1 MKIDIFKILKQN
13 LRGKMIAKILIIGED
28 KLYIRAFC
36 TQLAELG
43 YGEKNIWVFP
53 SVNAAVSMAVAG
65 ISVIFTDMSNENH
78 CAKRFR
84 SLENHYKD
92 IPIIIL
98 SPAEGLDATLN
109 LINNGANDYLL
120 KEDMDIKALDK
131 ALKLVANK
139 KRKVINDGNKKLI
152 DIIKEQKK
160 QLEDILGSINDVVW
174 QRRADDFSL
183 IYINNAC
190 KDVYGYTPDEMLSE
204 HGKTLEHI
212 HPDDREKLNNKIKRT
227 LRDGHGGIE
236 YRIIDR
242 NGQVK
247 HIYGHSSIQYKDGKP
262 FVYNGV
268 SVDITGI
275 RNAEHALQ
283 EKMQEIEELYESITE
298 RFFSMD
304 SNWMVTYVNKQFEIF
319 YSRGKKDIIGKSVF
333 EIFPKLKESP
343 FYDHLKR
350 ALEEKV
356 VIHTDGPS
364 PTWNMYIAVDAYPTK
379 DGIAVFIKDIT
390 EQKELQDKVLNEEQ
404 KLRAIINNTRDII
417 WYVDKDQNIIS
428 GNQAFYDRIAV
439 MTNNKD
445 YSEVTNND
453 FKEAEVIKW
462 NAFFARALAG
472 EHFKVIEE
480 NVVNNKK
487 VFEEISFNPIPDKDN
502 NIVGISCF
510 SRDITEE
517 KTLQD
522 QIFKEQQNLK
532 ALINNTSDFIWSVD
546 TNLNIVS
553 INEPFVDFIS
563 GLSNRVLK
571 PGDYIAFS
579 DFGEDLKKMWLDAY
593 AKALSGKRVKF
604 DDEATINGTT
614 FYTEK
619 SLNPIFDSTG
629 EIVGVSC
636 FARDKS
642 EEVKLRKQIQKDE
655 QSLRATINNTRDHI
669 WSVDKDLN
677 IIFLNQSAKEFVFNI
692 TGQTLGAGDFVLP
705 EGFSQAFIDTR
716 LAHYRKALT
725 GLAFSI
731 VDELYD
737 NDEISYME
745 TAFNPIRDFDGNVIG
760 VNCYSR
766 DITAQKK
773 HLARIEL
780 QNAKLKEIA
789 WIQSHKVRGPVS
801 SILGLTNL
809 FNYEDST
816 DNINHE
822 IILRIQTATMHLD
835 EIVKEVVSMTE
846 DMGTNIE

>member
-1 MKIDIFKILKQN
+1 
-13 LRGKMIAKILIIGED
+13 MIAKILIIGED
-28 KLYIRAFC
+28 KSYIRAFC

-43 YGEKNIWVFP
+43 YGEKNIWIFP

-78 CAKRFR
+78 CAKRYR
-84 SLENHYKD
+84 SLESHYKD

-131 ALKLVANK
+131 ALKLVVNK
-139 KRKVINDGNKKLI
+139 KRKTITAGKHDGNKKLI
-152 DIIKEQKK
+152 DIIKDQKQ
-160 QLEDILGSINDVVW
+160 QLEDLLGSINDVVW

-190 KDVYGYTPDEMLSE
+190 KDVYGYTPDEMMSE
-204 HGKTLEHI
+204 HGKTLNHI
-212 HPDDREKLNNKIKRT
+212 HPDDKEKMQEKIKRT

-236 YRIIDR
+236 YRIIHR

-268 SVDITGI
+268 SVDITAI
-275 RNAEHALQ
+275 RNAENALK
-283 EKMQEIEELYESITE
+283 EKMQEIEEMYESITE
-298 RFFSMD
+298 RFFSID
-304 SNWMVTYVNKQFEIF
+304 RNWTITYVNKQFETF
-319 YSRGKKDIIGKSVF
+319 YKKDKKDIIGKSAF
-333 EIFPKLKESP
+333 EMFPKLREVL
-343 FYDHLKR
+343 FYDYLKR
-350 ALEEKV
+350 ALEERV
-356 VIHTDGPS
+356 VIHTEGPS
-364 PTWNMYIAVDAYPTK
+364 PTWNSYIAIDAYPTK

-390 EQKELQDKVLNEEQ
+390 EQKELQDRILNEEQ

-428 GNQAFYDRIAV
+428 GNQAFYDRIAL

-445 YSEVTNND
+445 YRDVTNED

-472 EHFKVIEE
+472 ERFRVIEE
-480 NVVNNKK
+480 NFVNGKK
-487 VFEEISFNPIPDKDN
+487 VFEQINFNPIPDKDN

-510 SRDITEE
+510 SHDITEE
-517 KTLQD
+517 KILQD
-522 QIFKEQQNLK
+522 QIFMERQNLK
-532 ALINNTSDFIWSVD
+532 ALINNTGDFIWSVD
-546 TNLNIVS
+546 TNLNIISV
-553 INEPFVDFIS
+553 NEPFVDFVSSFSDI
-563 GLSNRVLK
+563 VLK
-571 PGDYIAFS
+571 PGDHIIFPAFG
-579 DFGEDLKKMWLDAY
+579 DELTDLWLDAY

-604 DDEATINGTT
+604 DDEAVINGIT

-619 SLNPIFDSTG
+619 SLNPIFDSNG

-636 FARDKS
+636 FARDRS

-692 TGQTLGAGDFVLP
+692 TSQTLGAGDFVLP
-705 EGFSQAFIDTR
+705 EGFSQAFVDTR

-725 GLAFSI
+725 GKAFAI

-745 TAFNPIRDFDGNVIG
+745 TAFNPIRDFENNVIG

-773 HLARIEL
+773 HLARIEQ
-780 QNAKLKEIA
+780 QNSKLKEIA

-801 SILGLTNL
+801 SILGLINL
-809 FNYEDST
+809 FNYDDPSDT
-816 DNINHE
+816 INQE
-822 IILRIQTATMHLD
+822 IILRIQTVTKHLD

-846 DMGTNIE
+846 GMGTDIEP